1 MGLPIAPAVLT
12 LQALTV
18 LLSVLR
24 QPDSE
29 QPIPQVQLP
38 IEGSIDFNNPEELF
52 ATKLNE
58 ALSSAWSNI
67 EKHITKYQNVKNIL
81 GTIRK
86 YGTSGNVLSL
96 AGVVASCTALRRV
109 GQAVIQL
116 GAYNK
121 TFATEADK
129 FNTNFN
135 SSATKFVEVVEN
147 KTAAFESIARNV
159 TAMVDNKAEMFLNTT
174 ASFLTEFKVFN
185 SKLDM
190 FNSTISFRLD
200 MFNGILAVMTLIVFV
215 DRVSEHESASLSLAQ
230 YQA

>member
-1 MGLPIAPAVLT
+1 MGLPIAAAVT
-12 LQALTV
+12 VLTV

-29 QPIPQVQLP
+29 QPIRQVQVP
-38 IEGSIDFNNPEELF
+38 IEHPKGSIDFNNPEELF
-52 ATKLNE
+52 ADKFNE

-67 EKHITKYQNVKNIL
+67 EKHITKYQNVRNIL

-86 YGTSGNVLSL
+86 YGTRGNVLSL
-96 AGVVASCTALRRV
+96 AWGVASYTALRRV

-135 SSATKFVEVVEN
+135 SSATTFIEVVEN

-190 FNSTISFRLD
+190 FN
-200 MFNGILAVMTLIVFV
+200 GILAVMTLIVFV